1 MRAFNLE
8 YFPDHGAC
16 DFPCAIGVPQDF
28 SVGIDDQ
35 LLADPCVEKVTG
47 HDFDS
52 VGQGGRN
59 WKPDEFHKFF
69 IRRSL
74 HTSGR
79 DSAKALDIGILLDP
93 EGKSRRHDTIALQ
106 QNNTRGFIVKDFAG
120 ELFLAR

>member
-1 MRAFNLE
+1 LE
-8 YFPDHGAC
+8 A
-16 DFPCAIGVPQDF
+16 
-28 SVGIDDQ
+28 
-35 LLADPCVEKVTG
+35 
-47 HDFDS
+47 
-52 VGQGGRN
+52 N
-59 WKPDEFHKFF
+59 EFHKFF